1 MAKVNLDVPDSLHR
15 KVRQLQLDLEEQEQ
29 KFSLKDLYYHVIEK
43 GLTAIEK
50 ERSEK

>member
-1 MAKVNLDVPDSLHR
+1 MTKVNLDIPDSLHR

-43 GLTAIEK
+43 GLMTIEK
-50 ERSEK
+50 EKSGK